1 MKHSSYKNIFGF
13 VAFFL
18 KDIPK
23 ISKAYHL
30 IMEREKEIPL
40 PYFVLSK
47 NCDGVVTLSF
57 LSVGWL
63 QKKDWSSWFCLM
75 CVCM

>member
-57 LSVGWL
+57 YRWDGY
-63 QKKDWSSWFCLM
+63 KRRIGAAGFA
-75 CVCM
+75 